1 MISDD
6 DEVNNKVLSKTSYK
20 VNLNYFKNF
29 VYWEKNLPMRMGPN
43 CFIIVMEWRFYNRY
57 LNGTSP

>member
-20 VNLNYFKNF
+20 VNLNYFKKIS
-29 VYWEKNLPMRMGPN
+29 YWVPIILLLSWIGF
-43 CFIIVMEWRFYNRY
+43 FITGNA
-57 LNGTSP
+57 TSS

>member
-1 MISDD
+1 MVSDN

-29 VYWEKNLPMRMGPN
+29 VYWEKNLPM
-43 CFIIVMEWRFYNRY
+43 
-57 LNGTSP
+57 

>member
-20 VNLNYFKNF
+20 VNLNYFKKF
-29 VYWEKNLPMRMGPN
+29 TSPKSWRLLVVYWEKNLPM
-43 CFIIVMEWRFYNRY
+43 
-57 LNGTSP
+57 